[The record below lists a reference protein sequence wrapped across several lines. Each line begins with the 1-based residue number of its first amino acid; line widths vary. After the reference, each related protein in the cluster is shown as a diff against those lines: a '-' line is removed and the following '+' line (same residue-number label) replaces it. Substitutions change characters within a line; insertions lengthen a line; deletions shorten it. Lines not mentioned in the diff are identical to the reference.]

1 VYAELFM
8 KKYAI
13 AIDLG
18 GTNLKGGII
27 SNDGYISLYRLIPS
41 EIGKGPDRILKN
53 LIQTIGTL
61 LENARAEQ
69 KIIDGIGVAT
79 PGIIDPD
86 FGGLTGGAENLPG
99 WKNTP
104 FMRIIHSKFNIPV
117 FAHNDVTA
125 TVLAEHRHG
134 AGKGKKNIVLASFG
148 TGIGGGII
156 IDGKLYGGAA
166 GYAGEIGHLVASFG
180 GETCACGVKGCWEAY
195 ASLGGIVRTVR
206 KYLTDTKHLK
216 DTLKKSPIFTTIREA
231 EDADIPRLL
240 FDAARENDRSALEIV
255 DEIGQYTAVG
265 VGSLINILNPELF
278 VIGGGIAE
286 AGAIYLGAIKKHL
299 PNWTL
304 KDSLE
309 SVEVVL
315 AKLGYTAGLI
325 GASIL
330 VFENINRLNT
340 ESS

>member
-1 VYAELFM
+1 MKEYAV
-8 KKYAI
+8 

-27 SNDGYISLYRLIPS
+27 SGAGDITHYRIIPS
-41 EIGKGPDRILKN
+41 EIERGPEKIVKN
-53 LIQTIGTL
+53 LTNMIGSL
-61 LENARAEQ
+61 LEKAGAEQ
-69 KIIDGIGVAT
+69 KTIQGIGVAT
-79 PGIIDPD
+79 PGIIDPV

-104 FMRIIHSKFNIPV
+104 FMRIIHDTFNYPV

-125 TVLAEHRHG
+125 TVLGEYTYG
-134 AGKGKKNIVLASFG
+134 AGRGEKNIVLASFG

-156 IDGKLYGGAA
+156 IDGRLYGGAA
-166 GYAGEIGHLVASFG
+166 GYAGEIGHLVTSFG
-180 GETCACGVKGCWEAY
+180 GETCGCGVKGCWEAY

-206 KYLTDTKHLK
+206 KHLK
-216 DTLKKSPIFTTIREA
+216 DTLKNSSIFTTITKA
-231 EDADIPRLL
+231 DDADIPRIL
-240 FDAARENDRSALEIV
+240 FDAARDDDPAVLEIV
-255 DEIGQYTAVG
+255 DEIGTYTAVG

-278 VIGGGIAE
+278 IIGGGIAE
-286 AGAIYLGAIKKHL
+286 AGSIYLEAIKRHL

-309 SVEVVL
+309 NVEVVL
-315 AKLGYTAGLI
+315 AKLGYSAGLI

-330 VFENINRLNT
+330 VFENINRLHT
-340 ESS
+340 QSS